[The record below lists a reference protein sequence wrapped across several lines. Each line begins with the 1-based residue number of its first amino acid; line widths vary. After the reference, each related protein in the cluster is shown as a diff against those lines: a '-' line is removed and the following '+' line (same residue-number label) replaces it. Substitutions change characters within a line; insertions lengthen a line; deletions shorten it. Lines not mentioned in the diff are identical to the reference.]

1 MSRKKKQ
8 KNKETTIEDFYDLK
22 IDKVDELVEALKS
35 SPNADV
41 DAEGNAKEPL
51 PMTIAECTGEATPD
65 TKTRTGKDKRFDP
78 YKLDK
83 FSRIPVWLKAIFI
96 KFWFAGA
103 VCYFV
108 MFGLSLYFAADDLFI
123 ISGLIL
129 GILVDFIINPIF
141 RMLESDDKEYNRY
154 MMFPFPVK
162 VFWTFLTNI
171 IYYIFVMF
179 VVSYAYT
186 GLNMLINLIN
196 GAPDHHIA
204 VGVEPLLCGIF
215 AVIVD
220 MAFIGLKDLLVWLI
234 RKNKRKKA
242 LAEGELQAE
251 TDAAFGVNSA
261 NSEGRGAP
269 AATGGAEGDVSAAAA
284 DIGQPQAEI
293 DEVEKLRRLAESR
306 NNAADKNAVKKNK
319 KK

>member
-1 MSRKKKQ
+1 MSRKNKKQ
-8 KNKETTIEDFYDLK
+8 EKETTIENFYDLRQEA
-22 IDKVDELVEALKS
+22 VDDLVEALK
-35 SPNADV
+35 
-41 DAEGNAKEPL
+41 
-51 PMTIAECTGEATPD
+51 TGESDKEVSTNIADITGED
-65 TKTRTGKDKRFDP
+65 TGAKRGTKKAEFNP
-78 YKLDK
+78 YKRDFLAK
-83 FSRIPVWLKAIFI
+83 IPVWLKAVFI
-96 KFWFAGA
+96 KWWFAGC

-108 MFGLSLYFAADDLFI
+108 IMGLGYYIGSDVDLWFLTALVYGI
-123 ISGLIL
+123 I
-129 GILVDFIINPIF
+129 VDIMVNPIF
-141 RMLESDDKEYNRY
+141 RFMESPEKEYDKY
-154 MMFPFPVK
+154 MMFPFPFK
-162 VFWTFLTNI
+162 AFWTFFTNI
-171 IYYIFVMF
+171 IYYFLVMF
-179 VVSYAYT
+179 IVNLITNA
-186 GLNMLINLIN
+186 INLAIQAA
-196 GAPDHHIA
+196 GGTFA
-204 VGVEPLLCGIF
+204 VYLNPLLF
-215 AVIVD
+215 ATLTLGVD